1 MTLPHTFIGVDV
13 AKDWIDVF
21 DPSTSRHER
30 IPTDSRSL
38 RRFAAAVGQ
47 SIVVLEASGGYERPI
62 MTALSEAERHTA
74 CVNPRQAREFAR
86 ATGRLAKSDRVDA
99 KVLAEMGRALQ
110 LVPAPPHSTERQ
122 RLSDLTAHR
131 NDITG
136 MMVAEKNR
144 LRTTQDQWIRR
155 SILQHIRALQGSQ
168 AKAEAEME
176 AVIQEQDE
184 LRDQAARLRCVK
196 GIEPVVSATIIAQL
210 TELGRLD
217 RRRIA
222 ALAGLAPHANDS
234 GHRRGKRSIWGGRG
248 TLRRCL
254 YLAALT
260 ASRFDPRF
268 RAFKERLIAAGKARK
283 LVIVA
288 CAQAVDSS
296 QCHDQGRNYLPRSP
310 NLKHSCYSGVGAS
323 GKPGAAHLH
332 LHRIAK
338 TGKGGLL
345 RHRKDSSWGPR
356 SLSHH
361 AASGR
366 FFRHSWTWAQC
377 SRTQENRRKVRLR
390 YLPLNANAKAAQTVA
405 LKTSDNEGLMYD

>member
-1 MTLPHTFIGVDV
+1 MKLPHTYVGVDV

-38 RRFAAAVGQ
+38 RRFAAGVGQ
-47 SIVVLEASGGYERPI
+47 AIVVLEASGGYERPI
-62 MTALSEAERHTA
+62 LAALSEAGQHAA

-99 KVLAEMGRALQ
+99 KVLAEMGGALQ
-110 LVPAPPHSTERQ
+110 LAPTPPRSAERQ

-131 NDITG
+131 NDITA
-136 MMVAEKNR
+136 MIVAEKNR
-144 LRTTQDQWIRR
+144 LRTTTDQWIRR
-155 SILQHIRALQGSQ
+155 SILQHVRALQCSQ
-168 AKAEAEME
+168 ARVEAEME
-176 AVIQEQDE
+176 AVIQEHDE
-184 LRDQAARLRCVK
+184 LRDQSARLRSVK
-196 GIEPVVSATIIAQL
+196 GIGPVVSVTVIAQL
-210 TELGRLD
+210 PELGQLD

-268 RAFKERLIAAGKARK
+268 RAFRERLIAAGKARK

-288 CAQAVDSS
+288 CA
-296 QCHDQGRNYLPRSP
+296 R
-310 NLKHSCYSGVGAS
+310 K
-323 GKPGAAHLH
+323 
-332 LHRIAK
+332 
-338 TGKGGLL
+338 LL
-345 RHRKDSSWGPR
+345 
-356 SLSHH
+356 
-361 AASGR
+361 
-366 FFRHSWTWAQC
+366 T
-377 SRTQENRRKVRLR
+377 V
-390 YLPLNANAKAAQTVA
+390 LNAMTRAGTTY
-405 LKTSDNEGLMYD
+405 LDTPT